1 MKRGRGG
8 IRDVEFAVQLLQI
21 VHGRRDLRLREP
33 NTLAALAAL
42 ADEGYVAEEDA
53 DALADAY
60 RFLRRLEHRLQMV
73 RDLQTHDLPADR
85 HARTT
90 LARSLGLAGADALQ
104 AEYDRTTEL
113 VRGIHE
119 RLFYRPLLEA
129 FAGPVQP
136 TPGHDREATEEL
148 LAGLGFA
155 QPLARV
161 RVARTGWW
169 IPPRGS
175 ARSCRT
181 CSP

>member
-1 MKRGRGG
+1 
-8 IRDVEFAVQLLQI
+8 
-21 VHGRRDLRLREP
+21 
-33 NTLAALAAL
+33 
-42 ADEGYVAEEDA
+42 
-53 DALADAY
+53 
-60 RFLRRLEHRLQMV
+60 MV

-136 TPGHDREATEEL
+136 APGTRSRGDRGAPRR
-148 LAGLGFA
+148 ARVRPA
-155 QPLARV
+155 AARV
-161 RVARTGWW
+161 RVACSGSS
-169 IPPRGS
+169 PPRRGS
-175 ARSCRT
+175 ARSSRT